1 MKTVLFLHGLESKPG
16 GTKPTYLENNGYCVL
31 NPKLPKYSFEE
42 SISIA
47 QAAIDS
53 DCPDVIV
60 GSSRGA
66 AVAMCLDPGPAKL
79 VLLAPAWKHFAL
91 SAGKTVDSTAMI
103 LHSKD
108 DVIVKYEDSQELAE
122 TCNATL
128 VTVGECHRMRD
139 ADALEAML
147 DAVKWVASESR

>member
-16 GTKPTYLENNGYCVL
+16 GTKPSYLETNGYRVL
-31 NPKLPKYSFEE
+31 NPKLPKSSFEE
-42 SISIA
+42 SIAIA
-47 QAAIDS
+47 QDLIDNE
-53 DCPDVIV
+53 CPDVIV
-60 GSSRGA
+60 GSSRGG
-66 AVAMCLDPGPAKL
+66 AVGRCVDPGAAKL

-108 DVIVKYEDSQELAE
+108 DVIVKYEDSQELTEA
-122 TCNATL
+122 CGATL

-139 ADALEAML
+139 TDALEAML
-147 DAVKWVASESR
+147 DAVKWVASENR